1 MEKDELIKYI
11 KEPEKLQF
19 RSLYELMD
27 IRDKYPYFQAIYPLI
42 LKLLKTNRRFQY
54 QIFLG
59 KTAVQLTGREILF
72 EFINIDKNA
81 YQKVAHQVQKD
92 MQDELSVDLTADSMQ
107 LSDDESKDLKQPEKL
122 YDSSPSNYNDYS
134 TQKKGFNDWLKAT
147 RKKKIK
153 RDEDDKSAEKP
164 EKNLDVYNTSKTSHL
179 VDQFIQKSPSI
190 TSPKKF
196 ESKKSELSVR
206 DTPSSQLMTE
216 TLAEILVE
224 QKKYKKAIQAYKIL
238 ILNNPEKN
246 GFFAS
251 QIEKI
256 KELQEKHSS

>member
-1 MEKDELIKYI
+1 MEKSELVKYI

-42 LKLLKTNRRFQY
+42 LKLLKTNRQFQY
-54 QIFLG
+54 QIFLE
-59 KTAVQLTGREILF
+59 KTAVQLTGREVLF
-72 EFINIDKNA
+72 ELINIDENA
-81 YQKVAHQVQKD
+81 YQKVAHQVQKN
-92 MQDELSVDLTADSMQ
+92 MQDELSVDFTADSMQ
-107 LSDDESKDLKQPEKL
+107 LSDDESKDLEQPEKL
-122 YDSSPSNYNDYS
+122 HNSPTSSFSDPSD
-134 TQKKGFNDWLKAT
+134 QKKGFNDWLKTT
-147 RKKKIK
+147 RKKKINRK
-153 RDEDDKSAEKP
+153 KDDRSAEKP
-164 EKNLDVYNTSKTSHL
+164 QTNPDVYKTSKTSQL

-190 TSPKKF
+190 TSPKIF

-246 GFFAS
+246 SFFAS